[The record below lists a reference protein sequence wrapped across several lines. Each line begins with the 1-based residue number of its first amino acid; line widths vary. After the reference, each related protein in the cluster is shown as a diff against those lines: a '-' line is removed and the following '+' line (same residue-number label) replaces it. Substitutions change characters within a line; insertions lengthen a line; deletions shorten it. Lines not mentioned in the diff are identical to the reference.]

1 MLKLLCIFIGSGL
14 GSVCRYSIG
23 TYLVKATSQ
32 HYPWSTFL
40 ANTIGCLLI
49 GLLMGYFQRTQSHW
63 LYMLLVTGFC
73 GGFTTFSTFSN
84 ESIQLLRQGLYTIA
98 LTYIAL
104 SLITGFMAVAA
115 GIYAVKQLT

>member
-1 MLKLLCIFIGSGL
+1 
-14 GSVCRYSIG
+14 
-23 TYLVKATSQ
+23 
-32 HYPWSTFL
+32 
-40 ANTIGCLLI
+40 
-49 GLLMGYFQRTQSHW
+49 MGYFQRTQSHW